1 MKKSFAQTIFCVIR
15 SSPHQLKDSQMEYHI
30 PAAADNTSIN
40 VSRYEDG
47 VWISVMRHCAYA
59 STHLTRE
66 QAEQL
71 RDALIA
77 LTETENVE

>member
-1 MKKSFAQTIFCVIR
+1 
-15 SSPHQLKDSQMEYHI
+15 MEYHI
-30 PAAADNTSIN
+30 NAADSSSLN
-40 VSRYEDG
+40 VSGYEDG
-47 VWISVMRHCAYA
+47 VWISIHRHCGYT

-77 LTETENVE
+77 LTETANVE

>member
-15 SSPHQLKDSQMEYHI
+15 SRPHQLQDSQMEYHI
-30 PAAADNTSIN
+30 PAADYSSIN
-40 VSRYEDG
+40 VSTYEKG
-47 VWISVMRHCAYA
+47 IWVSVMRHCGYT

-77 LTETENVE
+77 LTETEDAAQ

>member
-1 MKKSFAQTIFCVIR
+1 
-15 SSPHQLKDSQMEYHI
+15 MEYHI
-30 PAAADNTSIN
+30 SAAADNTSIN

-47 VWISVMRHCAYA
+47 VWISVMRHCAYT

-77 LTETENVE
+77 LTTETADAAQ

>member
-1 MKKSFAQTIFCVIR
+1 
-15 SSPHQLKDSQMEYHI
+15 MEYHI
-30 PAAADNTSIN
+30 PAADYSSIN
-40 VSRYEDG
+40 ISGYEGG
-47 VWISVMRHCAYA
+47 VWISVMRHCGYA

-77 LTETENVE
+77 LTTETEDAAQ

>member
-1 MKKSFAQTIFCVIR
+1 
-15 SSPHQLKDSQMEYHI
+15 MEYHI

-40 VSRYEDG
+40 VSQYEGG

-59 STHLTRE
+59 STHLTKE

-77 LTETENVE
+77 LTTEYTDAAQ